1 MVEQRILITGIHGFT
16 GRYMAGE
23 MSSAGYRVFGLGT
36 QPSSGDDFFQVDLA
50 DQTGLQDVIDHIQ
63 PDVII
68 HLAGLAFIGHVNAND
83 FYQVNVIGTH
93 NLLECLDKTTKK
105 PQSVLIASSAN
116 VYGNRSEGML
126 AEHVQPDP
134 ANDYAVSKLS
144 MEFMAH
150 LWMDRLPIVITRP
163 FNYTGI
169 GQTNDF
175 LLPKIVDH
183 FKRKAQ
189 ILELGNLDVWRDF
202 SDVRALVQAY
212 RRLIENGVAGKV
224 VNVCSGQMHSLREVI
239 ALCESITGYHI
250 SISVNPNF
258 VRANEVKTLCGDA
271 TLLHSLIG
279 EWQTPKLE
287 ETLRWML
294 ESA

>member
-1 MVEQRILITGIHGFT
+1 MAEQRILITGINGFT
-16 GRYMAGE
+16 GRYMADE
-23 MSSAGYRVFGLGT
+23 MSSAGYRIFGLGT
-36 QPSSGDDFFQVDLA
+36 QPSSEADFFQVDLA
-50 DQTGLQDVIDHIQ
+50 DQVGLQDTIDHIQ

-68 HLAGLAFIGHVNAND
+68 HLAALAFIGHGNAND
-83 FYQVNVIGTH
+83 YYQVNVIGTH
-93 NLLECLDKTTKK
+93 NLLECLVKTTKK

-126 AEHVQPDP
+126 AESAQPDP

-250 SISVNPNF
+250 GISVNSAW
-258 VRANEVKTLCGDA
+258 VRTNEVKTLCGDA
-271 TLLHSLIG
+271 TLLRSLIG

-294 ESA
+294 ESE

>member
-1 MVEQRILITGIHGFT
+1 MAEQRILITGINGFT

-23 MSSAGYRVFGLGT
+23 MSSAGYHVFGLGT
-36 QPSSGDDFFQVDLA
+36 QPSSGADFFQVDLA
-50 DQTGLQDVIDHIQ
+50 DQPGLQDVIDHIQ
-63 PDVII
+63 PDAII
-68 HLAGLAFIGHVNAND
+68 HLAALAFIGHGNAND
-83 FYQVNVIGTH
+83 YYQVNVIGTH

-126 AEHVQPDP
+126 DEHAQPDP

-250 SISVNPNF
+250 GISVNSAC
-258 VRANEVKTLCGDA
+258 VRTNEVKTLCGDA
-271 TLLHSLIG
+271 TLLRSLIG

-294 ESA
+294 ESE